1 MGLFSK
7 RRNAGFDPDLW
18 SDAGERAKQRGIESW
33 FEDLDQDD
41 ADLDDL
47 ETNAGA
53 AFADSDASWLTDDP
67 GDKVRGTS

>member
-18 SDAGERAKQRGIESW
+18 SDADERAKDRGAEPW
-33 FEDLDQDD
+33 FEDLDQHDP
-41 ADLDDL
+41 ALDDL
-47 ETNAGA
+47 QTNAGA
-53 AFADSDASWLTDDP
+53 AFDDRDAAWLTDDP